1 MRGKSAYLFLS
12 IIILLSIV
20 GLASTLI
27 MNPSHI
33 FRYII
38 VSAIIIGI
46 IYLLAQKFFATN
58 RGSEHRAF
66 LKAARSSKKR
76 LKKKESYM
84 KTSGRSVKKIRRE
97 ATHLT
102 VIEGKKGK
110 RKSRAFH

>member
-12 IIILLSIV
+12 IIILLSII
-20 GLASTLI
+20 GLATTLI
-27 MNPSHI
+27 MNPGSI
-33 FRYII
+33 FRYVII
-38 VSAIIIGI
+38 SAIIIGI
-46 IYLLAQKFFATN
+46 IYFLAQNVFATK
-58 RGSEHRAF
+58 RGEHRAF

-84 KTSGRSVKKIRRE
+84 KTSGRSAKKIRRE